1 MKENKKNIPRKTIY
15 YENELTDDFAKM
27 GIEIKPLRENYRY
40 IHRGPLWRLFS
51 FILYRI
57 IGQPLA
63 WLYTKIVPLHRFKN
77 KKAIL
82 KVGISGAYVYAN
94 HTNFILDAFLPNLLR
109 HFRRGYIVVGPDTM
123 SISGINNIVEML
135 GAIPLGS
142 TIKQKKE
149 MVRCVKTRIRQR
161 NLITIYPEAHMWPY
175 YTGIRPFT
183 DASFSYPAHT
193 GTPVFAMTTCYQKR
207 KIGSFPKTVTFIDG
221 PFYPDE
227 SLPVPERKKVL
238 RDQCYNAMKARA
250 EENSTYEYI
259 AYRKK
264 EDVENKD

>member
-1 MKENKKNIPRKTIY
+1 MQSEKNNKARKIIY

-51 FILYRI
+51 FVLYRV

-63 WLYTKIVPLHRFKN
+63 WLYTKIVPLHRFEN
-77 KKAIL
+77 R
-82 KVGISGAYVYAN
+82 KVLREARGSGAYIYAN

-109 HFRRGYIVVGPDTM
+109 YAHRGYIVVGPDTM
-123 SISGINNIVEML
+123 SIPGLNNIVEML
-135 GAIPLGS
+135 GAIPLGTTLS
-142 TIKQKKE
+142 QKKE
-149 MVRCVKTRIRQR
+149 MVNCVKTRIRQK
-161 NLITIYPEAHMWPY
+161 NLVTIYPEAHMWPY
-175 YTGIRPFT
+175 FTGIRPFT
-183 DASFSYPAHT
+183 DGSFGYPAHT

-207 KIGSFPKTVTFIDG
+207 KLGKFPKTVTFIDG

-227 SLPVPERKKVL
+227 NLPMAERKKAL

-250 EENSTYEYI
+250 EKNSTYEYV

-264 EDVENKD
+264 EN

>member
-94 HTNFILDAFLPNLLR
+94 HTNFILDAFLPNLIR

-123 SISGINNIVEML
+123 S
-135 GAIPLGS
+135 
-142 TIKQKKE
+142 
-149 MVRCVKTRIRQR
+149 
-161 NLITIYPEAHMWPY
+161 
-175 YTGIRPFT
+175 
-183 DASFSYPAHT
+183 
-193 GTPVFAMTTCYQKR
+193 
-207 KIGSFPKTVTFIDG
+207 
-221 PFYPDE
+221 
-227 SLPVPERKKVL
+227 VP
-238 RDQCYNAMKARA
+238 
-250 EENSTYEYI
+250 
-259 AYRKK
+259 
-264 EDVENKD
+264 

>member
-94 HTNFILDAFLPNLLR
+94 HTNFILDAFLPNLIR

-123 SISGINNIVEML
+123 SVPGLNTIVEML

-149 MVRCVKTRIRQR
+149 MIRCVKTRIRQR

-175 YTGIRPFT
+175 FTGIRPFT

-207 KIGSFPKTVTFIDG
+207 KIGSFPKTVKCPQG
-221 PFYPDE
+221 E
-227 SLPVPERKKVL
+227 WHH
-238 RDQCYNAMKARA
+238 
-250 EENSTYEYI
+250 
-259 AYRKK
+259 
-264 EDVENKD
+264 